1 MAHLANYHDAAKKVE
16 NFISQWSDS
25 MNHVESETGGSTDG
39 TNPVNVPEFKNM
51 LETISNKWVDHLNSG
66 DALNDQNENAK
77 RHILQLY
84 PEGSGK

>member
-1 MAHLANYHDAAKKVE
+1 MAHLANYYDAAKKVE

-25 MNHVESETGGSTDG
+25 MNNVESETGGSTDG